1 MKLKPRQIIGLIA
14 IVLFGGILISQL
26 TQPTEREI
34 MERRLASLPQMPSPD
49 EAPLGT
55 ARPSPPAPAAVS
67 ASAAVPASDPG
78 AVPVIP
84 IEPDD
89 SMPGSQEAKD
99 NLYCWAVL
107 NAEFDV
113 RIKTDPGKA
122 TPLLDA
128 AKRLEAAGVA
138 KLEAEGV
145 TNRDNWA
152 SLTVSYAEK
161 ARADYRRNAL
171 RIPVAACSERASNTS
186 PNDRP

>member
-1 MKLKPRQIIGLIA
+1 MKLKPRQIIGLVA
-14 IVLFGGILISQL
+14 IVLFGGVLISQL

-49 EAPLGT
+49 EAPLG
-55 ARPSPPAPAAVS
+55 AAHPPPPAPAA
-67 ASAAVPASDPG
+67 APRPDPASDPG
-78 AVPVIP
+78 AAPGIP

-122 TPLLDA
+122 MPLLDA

-171 RIPVAACSERASNTS
+171 RIPVATCSERASDLP
-186 PNDRP
+186 PNGRP

>member
-1 MKLKPRQIIGLIA
+1 MKLKPRQIFGLIA

-34 MERRLASLPQMPSPD
+34 MERRLASLPPMPSPD
-49 EAPLGT
+49 EAPLGA
-55 ARPSPPAPAAVS
+55 ARPSPPAPAA
-67 ASAAVPASDPG
+67 APASDPTSDPG
-78 AVPVIP
+78 AAPVIP

-113 RIKTDPGKA
+113 RIKTDHGKA

-161 ARADYRRNAL
+161 ARADFRRNTL
-171 RIPVAACSERASNTS
+171 RIPIAACSERASNLS

>member
-14 IVLFGGILISQL
+14 IVLFGGILIAQL
-26 TQPTEREI
+26 TQPTEREVV
-34 MERRLASLPQMPSPD
+34 ERRLASLPQMPSPD
-49 EAPLGT
+49 EAPLGG
-55 ARPSPPAPAAVS
+55 ARSSSPAPAA
-67 ASAAVPASDPG
+67 APALDPASDPG
-78 AVPVIP
+78 AAPGIP
-84 IEPDD
+84 NERID

-107 NAEFDV
+107 NAEFDAA
-113 RIKTDPGKA
+113 IKTDPGRA
-122 TPLLDA
+122 TPLLAA
-128 AKRLEAAGVA
+128 AKRLEAASVA

-171 RIPVAACSERASNTS
+171 RIPVAACSDRASKLS
-186 PNDRP
+186 SIDHP